1 MGSQHRPKGKN
12 KYWDSGIEYKGSG
25 ITGISGKVSEG
36 LNITYTPTF
45 FGKPSSRE
53 VTRKM
58 SDKEIARYKW
68 QVDQAEAKRKRQAKQ
83 AEAQRKKEAELA
95 PLREAEAAA
104 AAQREALERARAEAE
119 KARQHS
125 EAMQNQAKAQ
135 AAVSEMTQEGGSNK
149 PHITSEVSSSSVDGT
164 SVEKRR
170 ARPRNKLT
178 AYLGV

>member
-1 MGSQHRPKGKN
+1 MGTQSRPKEKN

-25 ITGISGKVSEG
+25 ITGVSGTVSEG
-36 LNITYTPTF
+36 FNLTYTPRFMGQDTNQTI
-45 FGKPSSRE
+45 
-53 VTRKM
+53 TRKM
-58 SDKEIARYKW
+58 NADEIGAYKQ
-68 QVDQAEAKRKRQAKQ
+68 QVDRANELQKRQNKQ
-83 AEAQRKKEAELA
+83 AEAQRKKDEEQA

-125 EAMQNQAKAQ
+125 DAMANQAKAQ
-135 AAVSEMTQEGGSNK
+135 GAVSEMTQDGGSNK
-149 PHITSEVSSSSVDGT
+149 PHVTSEVSSSSVDGT

-170 ARPRNKLT
+170 ERPRNKLT